1 MQQTILK
8 FSGFNSHHL
17 IDLLRILQSVQG
29 LVRRVHGVPSGGH
42 KRSTLKVTSLRAGRL
57 VLSLAR
63 STAGAVGCRPLF
75 SSVWLLHRARLA
87 SPRMVVTG

>member
-29 LVRRVHGVPSGGH
+29 SLRIVHAVPSGGC
-42 KRSTLKVTSLRAGRL
+42 KGSTLKVTSLRAGRL
-57 VLSLAR
+57 VLSSAR
-63 STAGAVGCRPLF
+63 GTAGAAGCRPLF
-75 SSVWLLHRARLA
+75 SSMWLLHRARLA
-87 SPRMVVTG
+87 SPRTVATG